1 MYENKR
7 TVLAYS
13 RGGGGHN
20 IVKKITLKPTQIDL
34 LMVVKYFFKYY
45 IRYMTTKLYNT
56 CEYTCICTK
65 RRKFIWWLQNKKK
78 IISKLISQY
87 TCSLNDEN

>member
-1 MYENKR
+1 MR
-7 TVLAYS
+7 IQFS
-13 RGGGGHN
+13 RVPEGVGGHN
-20 IVKKITLKPTQIDL
+20 VLLKKEL
-34 LMVVKYFFKYY
+34 LTNTDRSFDGRKIFFKYY

-78 IISKLISQY
+78 IISKLISHY

>member
-1 MYENKR
+1 
-7 TVLAYS
+7 
-13 RGGGGHN
+13 
-20 IVKKITLKPTQIDL
+20 
-34 LMVVKYFFKYY
+34 
-45 IRYMTTKLYNT
+45 MTTKLYNT

-87 TCSLNDEN
+87 TCSLNDENQIVIQQARRNRVKNIARHNFEAFFYRSLVKMY